1 MRQVSPAQSG
11 LPTSVDRYLLPDERS
26 VIAVRMHPAALAG
39 PLVLACG
46 GLVAARK
53 LSGRSPRPDI
63 VWGGYLPVPLYFLR
77 RLAAWP
83 VSYLIVT
90 DKRMVLT
97 GGLLIRTAA
106 FMPLGKVTGLTLQ
119 RTVLGRL
126 LGYGTLIVTSD
137 SRHQPFRKVR
147 YLPYP
152 EQLYLE
158 ISGLLPQEGQGD
170 TNTISQQAGDEGMT
184 AQDSA
189 GPFQQE

>member
-1 MRQVSPAQSG
+1 M
-11 LPTSVDRYLLPDERS
+11 
-26 VIAVRMHPAALAG
+26 
-39 PLVLACG
+39 
-46 GLVAARK
+46 
-53 LSGRSPRPDI
+53 
-63 VWGGYLPVPLYFLR
+63 YFLR

-106 FMPLGKVTGLTLQ
+106 FMPLEKVTGLTLQ

-126 LGYGTLIVTSD
+126 FGYGTLIVTSA

-158 ISGLLPQEGQGD
+158 ISGLLPQEGQRD
-170 TNTISQQAGDEGMT
+170 TNTISQQVGDEGMT

>member
-1 MRQVSPAQSG
+1 MRQARPAQIG
-11 LPTSVDRYLLPDERS
+11 LPRSVDRYLLADERS
-26 VIAVRMHPAALAG
+26 VITVRMHPAALAG

-46 GLVAARK
+46 ALAAARK
-53 LSGRSPRPDI
+53 LAGRSPRPDI
-63 VWGGYLPVPLYFLR
+63 VWGAYLLVPLYVLR

-83 VSYLIVT
+83 VSYLTVT

-106 FMPLGKVTGLTLQ
+106 AMPLEKVTGLTLQ
-119 RTVLGRL
+119 RTVPGRL
-126 LGYGTLIVTSD
+126 LGYGTLIVTSAC
-137 SRHQPFRKVR
+137 RRQAFREVR

-158 ISGLLPQEGQGD
+158 ISGLLWPEEQGD
-170 TNTISQQAGDEGMT
+170 AMNQHSDDEGMT
-184 AQDSA
+184 AQYSA

>member
-1 MRQVSPAQSG
+1 MRQVSPAQIG
-11 LPTSVDRYLLPDERS
+11 PPASVNRYVLPDERS
-26 VIAVRMHPAALAG
+26 VITVRMHPAALAG

-53 LSGRSPRPDI
+53 LASRSPRSDI
-63 VWGGYLPVPLYFLR
+63 VWGAYLLVPLYFLR

-83 VSYLIVT
+83 VSYLVVT
-90 DKRMVLT
+90 DGRMMLI
-97 GGLLIRTAA
+97 GGLLRRTATA
-106 FMPLGKVTGLTLQ
+106 MPLDQVTGLTLQ

-126 LGYGTLIVTSD
+126 LGYGTLIVISS
-137 SRHQPFRKVR
+137 SRRQAFRKVR

-158 ISGLLPQEGQGD
+158 ISGLLRPEEQAG
-170 TNTISQQAGDEGMT
+170 TISQQGGGEEVAV
-184 AQDSA
+184 QDSS

>member
-46 GLVAARK
+46 GLVAVRK
-53 LSGRSPRPDI
+53 LSVRSPRPDI
-63 VWGGYLPVPLYFLR
+63 VRGGYLLVPMYFLR

-106 FMPLGKVTGLTLQ
+106 FMPLEKVTGLTLQ

-126 LGYGTLIVTSD
+126 FGYGTLIVTSA

-170 TNTISQQAGDEGMT
+170 TNTISQQVGDEGMT
-184 AQDSA
+184 AQDST

>member
-11 LPTSVDRYLLPDERS
+11 LPRSVDRYLLPDERC
-26 VIAVRMHPAALAG
+26 VITVRMHPAALAG

-53 LSGRSPRPDI
+53 LAGRSPRPGI
-63 VWGGYLPVPLYFLR
+63 VRGGYLLVPLYVLR

-83 VSYLIVT
+83 VSYLTVT

-106 FMPLGKVTGLTLQ
+106 FIPAEKVTGLSLR
-119 RTVLGRL
+119 RTVAGRL

-137 SRHQPFRKVR
+137 SRRQPFRKVR

-158 ISGLLPQEGQGD
+158 ISALLPREEQGG
-170 TNTISQQAGDEGMT
+170 TLSPQAGGEGMT

-189 GPFQQE
+189 GPVQQE

>member
-1 MRQVSPAQSG
+1 MRQVSPAQIG
-11 LPTSVDRYLLPDERS
+11 PPTSVDRYLLPDERS
-26 VIAVRMHPAALAG
+26 VITVRMHPAALAG

-53 LSGRSPRPDI
+53 LAGRSPRPDI
-63 VWGGYLPVPLYFLR
+63 VRGAYLLVPLYFLR

-83 VSYLIVT
+83 VSYLIMT

-106 FMPLGKVTGLTLQ
+106 FMPLKKVTGLTLQ

-126 LGYGTLIVTSD
+126 FGYGTLIVTSA
-137 SRHQPFRKVR
+137 SRPQAIRKVR

-158 ISGLLPQEGQGD
+158 ISGLLLQEGQGD
-170 TNTISQQAGDEGMT
+170 NTISQQGGDEGMT

>member
-11 LPTSVDRYLLPDERS
+11 LPRSVDRYLLPDERS
-26 VIAVRMHPAALAG
+26 VITVRMHPAALAG
-39 PLVLACG
+39 PLVLACAA
-46 GLVAARK
+46 LVAARK
-53 LSGRSPRPDI
+53 LADRSPRPDI
-63 VWGGYLPVPLYFLR
+63 VWGGYLLVPLYVLR
-77 RLAAWP
+77 CLAAWP
-83 VSYLIVT
+83 VSYLTVT

-126 LGYGTLIVTSD
+126 LGYGTLIVTAA
-137 SRHQPFRKVR
+137 SRRQAFRKVR

-158 ISGLLPQEGQGD
+158 ISALLPQEEQGD
-170 TNTISQQAGDEGMT
+170 IISPQTGDEGMT
-184 AQDSA
+184 APDSA
-189 GPFQQE
+189 GPLRQE

>member
-1 MRQVSPAQSG
+1 MRQVRPEQIG
-11 LPTSVDRYLLPDERS
+11 LPRSVDRYLLPDERS
-26 VIAVRMHPAALAG
+26 VITVRMHPAALAG

-46 GLVAARK
+46 ALVAARK
-53 LSGRSPRPDI
+53 LAGRSPRPEI
-63 VWGGYLPVPLYFLR
+63 VWGAYLLLPLYLLR

-83 VSYLIVT
+83 VSYFTVT

-106 FMPLGKVTGLTLQ
+106 AMPLERVTGLTLQ
-119 RTVLGRL
+119 RTVPGRL
-126 LGYGTLIVTSD
+126 FGYGTLIVTSA
-137 SRHQPFRKVR
+137 SRRQAFRKVR

-158 ISGLLPQEGQGD
+158 ISGLLWPQEQSD
-170 TNTISQQAGDEGMT
+170 DEGMT

-189 GPFQQE
+189 GPFQQDFQQE

>member
-1 MRQVSPAQSG
+1 MRQVSRADSR
-11 LPTSVDRYLLPDERS
+11 LPRSVDRYLLPDESS
-26 VIAVRMHPAALAG
+26 VITVRMHPAALAG
-39 PLVLACG
+39 PLVLTCG
-46 GLVAARK
+46 GLVAVRK
-53 LSGRSPRPDI
+53 LSVRSPRPDI
-63 VWGGYLPVPLYFLR
+63 VWGGYLLVPLYFLR

-83 VSYLIVT
+83 FSYLTVT

-106 FMPLGKVTGLTLQ
+106 FMPLEKVTGLTLQ

-126 LGYGTLIVTSD
+126 LGYGTFIVTSA

-158 ISGLLPQEGQGD
+158 ISGLLPQEEQGD
-170 TNTISQQAGDEGMT
+170 TISPQTGDEGMT

-189 GPFQQE
+189 GPLQEE

>member
-1 MRQVSPAQSG
+1 MRRVSPAPNG
-11 LPTSVDRYLLPDERS
+11 LPASVNRYLLPDELS

-53 LSGRSPRPDI
+53 LASRSPRSDI
-63 VWGGYLPVPLYFLR
+63 VWGAYLLVPLYVLR

-83 VSYLIVT
+83 VSYLTVT
-90 DKRMVLT
+90 EKRMVLT

-106 FMPLGKVTGLTLQ
+106 AMPLEKVTGLTLQ
-119 RTVLGRL
+119 RTVPGRL
-126 LGYGTLIVTSD
+126 LGYGTLIVTSA
-137 SRHQPFRKVR
+137 SRRQAFREVR

-158 ISGLLPQEGQGD
+158 ISGLLWPEEQGD
-170 TNTISQQAGDEGMT
+170 AMNQHSDDEGMT
-184 AQDSA
+184 AQYSA
-189 GPFQQE
+189 GPCQQE

>member
-1 MRQVSPAQSG
+1 MRRVSPAANV
-11 LPTSVDRYLLPDERS
+11 PASVSRYLLPAEHS

-53 LSGRSPRPDI
+53 LASRSPRPDI
-63 VWGGYLPVPLYFLR
+63 VWGACLLVPLYFVR

-83 VSYLIVT
+83 VTYLAVT
-90 DKRMVLT
+90 DGRMMLI
-97 GGLLIRTAA
+97 GGLLRRTAA
-106 FMPLGKVTGLTLQ
+106 ATPLDQVTGLTLQ

-126 LGYGTLIVTSD
+126 LGYGTLIVTSP
-137 SRHQPFRKVR
+137 SRRQAFRKVR

-158 ISGLLPQEGQGD
+158 ISGLLRSQAISRQG
-170 TNTISQQAGDEGMT
+170 GGEEVT
-184 AQDSA
+184 AQDSS

>member
-1 MRQVSPAQSG
+1 MRQVSPAHSG

-46 GLVAARK
+46 GLVAVRK
-53 LSGRSPRPDI
+53 LSVRSPRPDI
-63 VWGGYLPVPLYFLR
+63 VWGGYLLVPMYFLR

-106 FMPLGKVTGLTLQ
+106 FMPLEKVTGLTLQ
-119 RTVLGRL
+119 RTVLAGCSGTARSSSPPLADTSRFARSDTCPIRNSCTWRYPACSPRRGRA
-126 LGYGTLIVTSD
+126 TPT
-137 SRHQPFRKVR
+137 P
-147 YLPYP
+147 
-152 EQLYLE
+152 
-158 ISGLLPQEGQGD
+158 
-170 TNTISQQAGDEGMT
+170 
-184 AQDSA
+184 
-189 GPFQQE
+189 